1 MSERCIVR
9 IKFTPVDAGV
19 RSAVGGFLRYIQHR
33 DLHPGAELA
42 QAKTRVSGLVKYA
55 AHRDGASARAEL
67 FSSDGK
73 RGTHGRKDFVD
84 FVARSISGS
93 QPQLFR
99 TRDGRLLDRRR
110 AVSRLV
116 ISPERAEGL
125 DLERLARAATD
136 RLAADAGGEIRWI
149 AAIHRNT
156 AHHHVHLVVAGMR
169 QDAEGRFHRLDISK
183 PRLGA
188 IKQAVGVEIER
199 QRRAR
204 VIERPIRTTPDSTA
218 PTPVVLQLR
227 VERPLVLK
235 PAWAAPRRA
244 RVRVAPAFRPS
255 RHGASAVVRLRA
267 VARMYQRQVEREA
280 EQEATR
286 RRWEFA
292 A

>member
-9 IKFTPVDAGV
+9 IKFTPVDAGM
-19 RSAVGGFLRYIQHR
+19 RSAVGAFLRYIQHR
-33 DLHPGAELA
+33 DLHPTAEPA
-42 QAKTRVSGLVKYA
+42 HVKTRVSSLVKYA
-55 AHRDGASARAEL
+55 AYRDGASARAEL

-73 RGTHGRKDFVD
+73 SGTQGRKDFVD

-99 TRDGRLLDRRR
+99 NRASVLMDRRR

-116 ISPERAEGL
+116 ISPERAGGL
-125 DLERLARAATD
+125 DLEQLTRAATD

-169 QDAEGRFHRLDISK
+169 RDAEGRFHRLDITK
-183 PRLGA
+183 PRLEA
-188 IKQAVGVEIER
+188 IKQAVGLEIER
-199 QRRAR
+199 QRRER
-204 VIERPIRTTPDSTA
+204 VIERPLQSTPDTSA
-218 PTPVVLQLR
+218 ATPVALQLR

-235 PAWAAPRRA
+235 PSSDAPRRA
-244 RVRVAPAFRPS
+244 RVRVAPTLRAT
-255 RHGASAVVRLRA
+255 RHGPAAVLRLRA

-286 RRWEFA
+286 YNWELA

>member
-1 MSERCIVR
+1 MSQRCIVR

-55 AHRDGASARAEL
+55 AYRDGASARAEL

-73 RGTHGRKDFVD
+73 RGTQGRKDFVD
-84 FVARSISGS
+84 FVARSISRS
-93 QPQLFR
+93 QAQLFR

-125 DLERLARAATD
+125 DLQQLARAATD

-183 PRLGA
+183 PRLEA
-188 IKQAVGVEIER
+188 LKQAVGLEIER
-199 QRRAR
+199 QRRVR
-204 VIERPIRTTPDSTA
+204 VIERPGRPAPDYAVPPLVA
-218 PTPVVLQLR
+218 PEPPVDRRSLLR
-227 VERPLVLK
+227 VSS
-235 PAWAAPRRA
+235 AAPRQA

-255 RHGASAVVRLRA
+255 RHGAGTVLRLRA
-267 VARMYQRQVEREA
+267 VARMYQRQVELDA
-280 EQEATR
+280 EQEAR
-286 RRWEFA
+286 RHDWELA